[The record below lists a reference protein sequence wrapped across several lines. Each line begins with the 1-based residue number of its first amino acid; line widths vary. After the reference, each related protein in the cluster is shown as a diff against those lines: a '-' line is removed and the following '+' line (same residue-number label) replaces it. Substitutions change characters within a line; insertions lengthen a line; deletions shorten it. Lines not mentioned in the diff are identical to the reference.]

1 VSVLDTRTPLCRGH
15 CATHYQMQVLGYRA
29 VRGAGG
35 AATGNRCGKLNKLQP
50 GVAYSQSG
58 GASRRSCPHIL
69 KTRALPRDRADG
81 ATVRVV
87 TTLNGAPNHGWWLVL
102 VVFLFKGIPIA
113 T

>member
-1 VSVLDTRTPLCRGH
+1 VNNAS
-15 CATHYQMQVLGYRA
+15 QVLCAEATVPLTTRCRYLVTGRC
-29 VRGAGG
+29 AGLVG
-35 AATGNRCGKLNKLQP
+35 PLQVT
-50 GVAYSQSG
+50 GVANLTSYSLGSLT
-58 GASRRSCPHIL
+58 ASREAPHGGRVPHIL